1 MPLIEARGLTKKFR
15 QAVKEPGLV
24 GSVQHFFTRQYREK
38 LAVDHIELD
47 VEAGES
53 VAYLGPNGAGKS
65 TTIKMLTGIL
75 VPTSGRL
82 VVDGLVPYEKRQQ
95 NARNIGVVFG
105 QRTQLWWDIPV
116 VESFNLA
123 RDMYEIPAARYKAN
137 LAQFTELLGLGD
149 FLNVP
154 AAKISLGQRMRADL
168 CMALLHDPPVL
179 YLDEPTIGLDIA
191 VKDSVRRFVR
201 SMVAERGTTVMLTTH
216 DLGDI
221 EDICKRIVIIDNGRI
236 IHDGDLGALKDT
248 YARDRVLHF
257 DLARPPESMEAI
269 CAGLPACS
277 LRTDGLSL
285 SVRFDRFQFA
295 AGEIAAAVM
304 PNVEVVDFRIDEPEV
319 EDLIRKVYLGQLD
332 VSGAAAEGATGEP
345 AAELQAGE
353 PAAELEAGEPTGTTG
368 TTTSAAR
375 G

>member
-1 MPLIEARGLTKKFR
+1 VPLIEARGLTKKFR

-24 GSVQHFFTRQYREK
+24 GSLRHFFTRKYRDK
-38 LAVDHIELD
+38 LAVDHID
-47 VEAGES
+47 FSVEAGES

-75 VPTSGRL
+75 VPTSGSL
-82 VVDGLVPYEKRQQ
+82 IVDGLVPHEKRQQ

-123 RDMYEIPAARYKAN
+123 RDMYEIPVKRYRDN
-137 LAQFTELLGLGD
+137 LAQFTEILGLAE
-149 FLNVP
+149 FMNLP

-168 CMALLHDPPVL
+168 CMALLHDPKIL

-191 VKDSVRRFVR
+191 VKDSIRGFVR
-201 SMVAERGTTVMLTTH
+201 SRVEERGTTVILTTH

-236 IHDGDLGALKDT
+236 IHDGDLAALKDT
-248 YARDRVLHF
+248 YARDRVIHF
-257 DLARPPESMEAI
+257 QLARPPESTALI
-269 CAGLPACS
+269 CAGLPTCETT
-277 LRTDGLSL
+277 TDGLRL
-285 SVRFDRFQFA
+285 SVRFDRFKFA

-304 PNVEVVDFRIDEPEV
+304 PHVEVVDFRIDEPEV
-319 EDLIRKVYLGQLD
+319 EDLIRKVYLGQLNL
-332 VSGAAAEGATGEP
+332 STPESAGAPETGE
-345 AAELQAGE
+345 LAG
-353 PAAELEAGEPTGTTG
+353 A
-368 TTTSAAR
+368 
-375 G
+375 